1 MYYSMSTDGDE
12 NTYME
17 KETGLNSHIA
27 LYMGRLW
34 DDKKDNISLP
44 YRFTLSVDSDET
56 PNLYAWY
63 PGSCLMQ
70 QKLIDLLKSLG
81 IDNLQIFPAEI
92 KHEDTDESVPG
103 YAVVNIVGAVACAD
117 MSKSDASPLATAHYF
132 NKLVIDPVATGGL
145 LMFRVEESPM
155 RVLVHEKVAKAVQAS
170 GFVGLTFEAI
180 DESPNS

>member
-27 LYMGRLW
+27 LYMARMW
-34 DDKKDNISLP
+34 DEKKDNISLP
-44 YRFTLSVDSDET
+44 YRYTMSVDSDET
-56 PNLYAWY
+56 PNLYGWY

-70 QKLIDLLKSLG
+70 QKLVDLLKSLG
-81 IDNLQIFPAEI
+81 VDNLQTFPAEVL
-92 KHEDTDESVPG
+92 HEDTGEPVPG
-103 YAVVNIVGAVACAD
+103 YVVVNIVGRIACAD
-117 MSKSDASPLATAHYF
+117 MSKSDASPLATSQYF
-132 NKLVIDPVATGGL
+132 SKLVINPAATGGL

-155 RVLVHEKVAKAVQAS
+155 RVLVQEKIVKAVQAA

-180 DESPNS
+180 G